1 MNEQWQHPASMD
13 PIPEESERLYTENL
27 TKDEADDS
35 NSFELLIKA
44 HDRIRSL
51 ETEN

>member
-1 MNEQWQHPASMD
+1 MIQTWQQPVSMD
-13 PIPEESERLYTENL
+13 AIPEESERLQTETHN
-27 TKDEADDS
+27 KSQCDDS

-51 ETEN
+51 E

>member
-1 MNEQWQHPASMD
+1 MDEQWQQPLSMEA
-13 PIPEESERLYTENL
+13 IPEESERLQTENHN
-27 TKDEADDS
+27 KEEADDS

-44 HDRIRSL
+44 HDRIRTL